1 MLDIEK
7 LDKEFTKILHSF
19 SADDI
24 QEWLDMDEKRTAF
37 ADERW
42 VKMSVAERKSEILAS
57 NCGML
62 LDIALNDGSLDEAPE
77 KQNRMSMA
85 KLNVISPSMVK
96 PRKASIRREKVIV
109 A

>member
-1 MLDIEK
+1 MLDYNK
-7 LDKEFTKILHSF
+7 LRKEFTEILNSYT
-19 SADDI
+19 ADDL

-62 LDIALNDGSLDEAPE
+62 LDIALSDGSLDEEDEPE
-77 KQNRMSMA
+77 IIVNNAFAR
-85 KLNVISPSMVK
+85 K
-96 PRKASIRREKVIV
+96 PRKTPVRRKKEVLV
-109 A
+109 